1 MFEKLYL
8 IHNPLTGA
16 RDWVSEREFSIG
28 SQKLKVVFGV
38 LYLNDVTIMLRYNQA
53 FKEAI
58 MKKYQLASEGELSLS
73 HVCQLISI
81 TELRDLIHLEK
92 NRKIENTTFDYPLS
106 IESSDGQFIWDEEKG
121 NYENTLMISK

>member
-28 SQKLKVVFGV
+28 SQKLKDVFGV

-58 MKKYQLASEGELSLS
+58 MKKYQLASEGELSLA
-73 HVCQLISI
+73 HVCQLIRLS
-81 TELRDLIHLEK
+81 ELNELIELDK
-92 NRKIENTTFDYPLS
+92 NQNGENNPFQYPLS
-106 IESSDGQFIWDEEKG
+106 IETSDGQYNWDEEKG
-121 NYENTLMISK
+121 CYENALMVSN